1 MSQEP
6 TGPTPTPPTGGR
18 GLPHQLTSALQTGA
32 DADLVRG
39 LPGLMRV
46 GVTAGWRALSW
57 TVNTSVRT
65 GSDVV
70 RRALNGDPPGAII
83 AGVTADLRD
92 LAARALGVDSETGDH
107 GLLRPVAPLVKD
119 IPVVRDMVRDLPTWP
134 ATDHDRV
141 TGRAGGLPDNPTEEE
156 LLARGT
162 ELLRRS
168 ADVRVVEEG
177 HPAYARILTELTPD
191 EARILRY
198 LHANGPQPS
207 IDVRTFRPLGIG
219 SEKVAGGLNMI
230 AEHAGC
236 RHVDRIHPYLT
247 NLFRLGL
254 IEFPREQVDNPGRY
268 QLIEAQ
274 PKVAEVLARAGRMP
288 KIVYRRIELNDFGT
302 AFCEICL
309 PPSGFSRNGRGLTR
323 QTDGGAPSG

>member
-6 TGPTPTPPTGGR
+6 TRPTPPSGRR
-18 GLPHQLTSALQTGA
+18 GLQLPAGA

-46 GVTAGWRALSW
+46 GVTAGWRALNW

-65 GSDVV
+65 GTDVV

-92 LAARALGVDSETGDH
+92 LATRALGVDSETGDH
-107 GLLRPVAPLVKD
+107 GLLRPVTPLVKD
-119 IPVVRDMVRDLPTWP
+119 IPVVRDMMRDLPTWP
-134 ATDHDRV
+134 VGDQDRV
-141 TGRAGGLPDNPTEEE
+141 HGQDRVNARLPDNPTEEE

-168 ADVRVVEEG
+168 ADVRVAEEG

-309 PPSGFSRNGRGLTR
+309 PPLGFARNGR
-323 QTDGGAPSG
+323 A

>member
-6 TGPTPTPPTGGR
+6 TRPTRPPGDRGPQ
-18 GLPHQLTSALQTGA
+18 LPAGA
-32 DADLVRG
+32 DAELVHG

-46 GVTAGWRALSW
+46 GATVGWRALSW

-65 GSDVV
+65 GTDVV
-70 RRALNGDPPGAII
+70 RRALDGDPPGAII
-83 AGVTADLRD
+83 ADVTADLRD
-92 LAARALGVDSETGDH
+92 LAAKALGVDSESGDQ

-119 IPVVRDMVRDLPTWP
+119 IPVLRDMVRDLPSRP
-134 ATDHDRV
+134 ATAHD
-141 TGRAGGLPDNPTEEE
+141 AGGGRLPDNPTEEE
-156 LLARGT
+156 LRARGT

-168 ADVRVVEEG
+168 ADVRVAEEG
-177 HPAYARILTELTPD
+177 HPAYARILSELTPD

-254 IEFPREQVDNPGRY
+254 IEFPREQVDDPGRY

-274 PKVAEVLARAGRMP
+274 PKVLEVLARAGRMP

-309 PPSGFSRNGRGLTR
+309 PPSGFSRNGRGPTR
-323 QTDGGAPSG
+323 QTDGGTPGG